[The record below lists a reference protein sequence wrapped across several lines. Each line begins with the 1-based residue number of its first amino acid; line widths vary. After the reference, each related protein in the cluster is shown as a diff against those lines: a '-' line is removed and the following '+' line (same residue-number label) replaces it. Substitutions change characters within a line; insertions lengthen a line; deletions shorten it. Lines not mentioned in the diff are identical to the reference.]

1 MGFWKYVLGTP
12 RNYALTR
19 RKIQMGKI
27 LSLRGAI
34 NLIWETVEIGREME
48 SIEEF
53 LLLLIGDKLQE
64 KIDV

>member
-1 MGFWKYVLGTP
+1 
-12 RNYALTR
+12 
-19 RKIQMGKI
+19 MGKI
-27 LSLRGAI
+27 LSLREAI

>member
-1 MGFWKYVLGTP
+1 MYEE
-12 RNYALTR
+12 R